1 MTGNLPQKID
11 YTDKDFEALRR
22 AMLEFAGLRLPE
34 WTDRSTADFG
44 MLMVD
49 LFAFMGDVVLYY
61 QDRIANESFLQLATE
76 RRSIV
81 EHLRL
86 IGYELSPPAAALAEV
101 DLDFDPGLLTVVVPG
116 GARFRAAGAGNP
128 QVFEYPGDNLT
139 ITFASDQVEP
149 LPGGRLRY
157 RGLPL
162 VQGETLATRVIGSST
177 GEPNQG
183 FALPPGPVIAD
194 TLEVEVDEGA
204 GWVRWDRRDSL
215 LYDIGPDGRVRLS
228 DPDARHYYVRFDE
241 SGNAEIRFGDGR
253 FGRRPPRGANNIR
266 AAWRA
271 GGGAAGNVAAGT
283 IREAVTT
290 IPNLKAVANPAPA
303 AGGSDGE
310 ATEDAVRFGPAAF
323 RSRDRAVT
331 ADDHEAMAHLAGG
344 VAKAR
349 ARTRSWN
356 LIDLFVAPAGPELR
370 PLPEPLRRRLT
381 AFFEDRRMAGAF
393 VRVLD
398 ARPVPIDL
406 TIEIGYDERRR
417 ADEVRLAVEAALDA
431 LLAFDNV
438 DFGAPVYLSAVHD
451 AIGDVPGVRIANVTR
466 FKRRDASDGG
476 VAAALASLNLPPV
489 DLLPAALR
497 AALRADVEAD
507 GRIELAEDEIAVPGE
522 RILLL
527 SVAPQ

>member
-1 MTGNLPQKID
+1 MTTNLAPQID
-11 YTDKDFEALRR
+11 YTDKDFEALRG
-22 AMLEFAGLRLPE
+22 AMLEFAKLRLPE

-86 IGYELSPPAAALAEV
+86 IGYELGVPAAAVAEI
-101 DLDFDPGLLTVVVPG
+101 DLDFDPGLMTAIVPT
-116 GARFRAAGAGNP
+116 GARFRAAGIAVP
-128 QVFEYPGDNLT
+128 QLFEYPGPDLT
-139 ITFASDQVEP
+139 ITFASNQVEP
-149 LPGGRLRY
+149 LADGRLRY

-162 VQGETLATRVIGSST
+162 VQGESLAMRVIGGST

-183 FALPPGPVIAD
+183 FALPPGAVLAD
-194 TLEVEVDEGA
+194 TLAVEVDEGA
-204 GWVRWDRRDSL
+204 GWVRWDRRESL

-241 SGNAEIRFGDGR
+241 TGNAELRFGDGR

-266 AAWRA
+266 AAWRE

-283 IREAVTT
+283 IREIVTPIT
-290 IPNLKAVANPAPA
+290 NLAAVANPNPA
-303 AGGSDGE
+303 AGGSDSE
-310 ATEDAVRFGPAAF
+310 TTEDAVRFGPAAF

-331 ADDHEAMAHLAGG
+331 AADYEAMAHLAGG

-349 ARTRSWN
+349 ARARSWN
-356 LIDLFVAPAGPELR
+356 VIDLFVAPAGPELR
-370 PLPEPLRRRLT
+370 PLPEPLRRRLIS
-381 AFFEDRRMAGAF
+381 FFEDRRMAGAF

-398 ARPVPIDL
+398 ARPVLIDV
-406 TIEIGYDERRR
+406 TVEIGYDERRR
-417 ADEVRLAVEAALDA
+417 ADEVRLAVEAALGG
-431 LLAFDNV
+431 LLAYTNV
-438 DFGAPVYLSAVHD
+438 EFGKPVYLSAIHD
-451 AIGDVPGVRIANVTR
+451 VISEVAGVRIANVTR

-489 DLLPAALR
+489 DQLPLALR

-507 GRIELAEDEIAVPGE
+507 GRIELADDEIAVLGE
-522 RILLL
+522 RTLIL